1 MWSGPRITLFLYE
14 LIMFIYPYNLHIVQ
28 KQFTHR
34 SIFITNMKSHS
45 QSFENRDFGEEG
57 DKE

>member
-1 MWSGPRITLFLYE
+1 
-14 LIMFIYPYNLHIVQ
+14 MFIYPYNLHIVQ
-28 KQFTHR
+28 KQFTHS